1 MEELITLKRINTNE
15 EASTIIE
22 LLQKNDIEYTLEKE
36 DNQDT
41 ELAGDLA
48 FGIDIKVKAEDLE
61 KAEELLKGIEEI
73 DVERLE
79 KDYYLFAFSDQELIE
94 ILQKPDEWSYNDYL
108 WAQDILKQRGKEVA
122 AATLAEWKQKR
133 MEFLSKPTKI
143 SNNFI
148 LTAYLF
154 CLFGGIIGYFMGN
167 YLSNAQK
174 ILPNGKK
181 IFTYDEDSRKKG
193 HTLKKTGLVSLLILI
208 ILIVILI
215 AYTKE

>member
-1 MEELITLKRINTNE
+1 MEELITLKKINTNE

-36 DNQDT
+36 DIQDA

-61 KAEELLKGIEEI
+61 KAEELLKDIEEI

-79 KDYYLFAFSDQELIE
+79 KDYYLFAFSDSELIE

-108 WAQDILKQRGKEVA
+108 WGQDILKQRGQEVA
-122 AATLAEWKQKR
+122 AATLADWKQKR
-133 MEFLSKPTKI
+133 LEFLSQPTKI
-143 SNNFI
+143 SSNFI

-154 CLFGGIIGYFMGN
+154 CLLGGIIGYFMGN

-181 IFTYDEDSRKKG
+181 IFTYDEEDRKS
-193 HTLKKTGLVSLLILI
+193 V
-208 ILIVILI
+208 V
-215 AYTKE
+215 